1 MSEPPGT
8 LRAAL
13 LLARKDLLLEA
24 RSPELVAGV
33 GLFSLAAL
41 VALHFAVAGGGQVVS
56 GGLAG
61 GVLWVVDHP
70 RRHPRP
76 EPRVLGRAGRRHH
89 RRAAADSGQPER
101 DLALEGAGA
110 RRDARAHRDRRR
122 AAALALLLH
131 RGDHHAPALGA
142 RRRAS
147 LLADL
152 GLASVGA
159 LVAALAS
166 PARLREVLLPVMF
179 LPIATPA
186 LIVGIEVTK
195 NAAEGGPV
203 ARYLALLALYDA
215 IFAVIA
221 WGTTEFVLTD

>member
-1 MSEPPGT
+1 MTRPPGT
-8 LRAAL
+8 VRAAL

-41 VALHFAVAGGGQVVS
+41 LALHFAVAGDGRQVS
-56 GGLAG
+56 AGLAG
-61 GVLWVVDHP
+61 GVL
-70 RRHPRP
+70 
-76 EPRVLGRAGRRHH
+76 LAATLALSRAFS
-89 RRAAADSGQPER
+89 AER
-101 DLALEGAGA
+101 DAGIIDALLLMPVSRGAIWLSK
-110 RRDARAHRDRRR
+110 
-122 AAALALLLH
+122 ALALGAMLVLVEVVVVPLHWLFFYTAASGTPPLWALLA
-131 RGDHHAPALGA
+131 GLA
-142 RRRAS
+142 
-147 LLADL
+147 LADL

-166 PARLREVLLPVMF
+166 PARLREVLLPVLF

-186 LIVGIEVTK
+186 LIAGIEVTK
-195 NAAEGGPV
+195 NAAEGGAV

-215 IFAVIA
+215 IFVIIA

>member
-1 MSEPPGT
+1 MTEPPGT
-8 LRAAL
+8 LRAAV
-13 LLARKDLLLEA
+13 LLAGKDLLLEA

-41 VALHFAVAGGGQVVS
+41 VALHFAVAGDGRQVS

-61 GVLWVVDHP
+61 GVLWVVII
-70 RRHPRP
+70 
-76 EPRVLGRAGRRHH
+76 LGATLALSRAFS
-89 RRAAADSGQPER
+89 AER
-101 DLALEGAGA
+101 DAGIIDALLLTPVSRNAIWLSK
-110 RRDARAHRDRRR
+110 
-122 AAALALLLH
+122 ALALGAMLVLVELVVVPLH
-131 RGDHHAPALGA
+131 WLFFYTAASNSPPLWALVSGLA
-142 RRRAS
+142 
-147 LLADL
+147 LADL

-166 PARLREVLLPVMF
+166 PARLREVLLPVLF